1 MIMKPRVLFLTL
13 GGTISTVSSASGLVP
28 AAGGEA
34 LLAMAPG
41 LGDFADIR
49 VENLS
54 LLASASLDLD
64 MLLTLRHRIGAAHDV
79 DGVVITMG
87 TDALEEVAFGLDLLL
102 LQGKPVVVTGAMR
115 APALPGSDFASNI
128 LNAVRVAISLKARGL
143 GVLVVMNEE
152 AHAACH
158 VTKTHT
164 STLGAFASPGLG
176 PVAVVTEGE
185 VRLRFRPQQRAG
197 ELIDIKEKFPPVALI
212 KAALGDDGR
221 LLDQVADLGYQGLVI
236 EAMGGGHVRAEW
248 VARLAALAA
257 RLPVVYAS
265 RTGAGAVLRDT
276 YGYPGSERDL
286 LAAGLI
292 PVGFLSG
299 LKARLLLMVG
309 LMAGDDRAMIAH
321 RFAQFQ

>member
-1 MIMKPRVLFLTL
+1 MKPRVLFLTL
-13 GGTISTVSSASGLVP
+13 GGTISTMSSAAGLVP

-41 LGDFADIR
+41 LVDLADIR

-54 LLASASLDLD
+54 LVASSSLDLD
-64 MLLTLRHRIGAAHDV
+64 ILLTLRDRIGAARDV

-87 TDALEEVAFGLDLLL
+87 TDAMEEVAFGLDLLL
-102 LQGKPVVVTGAMR
+102 PQDRPVVVTGAMR

-128 LNAVRVAISLKARGL
+128 LNAVRAAVAAQSRGL

-152 AHAACH
+152 AHAAVH
-158 VTKTHT
+158 VAKTHT
-164 STLGAFASPGLG
+164 SSLGAFASPGLG

-185 VRLRFRPQQRAG
+185 VRLRSRPPQRAG
-197 ELIDIKEKFPPVALI
+197 GPIDIKGKFPPVALI
-212 KAALGDDGR
+212 KATLGDDGR
-221 LLDQVADLGYQGLVI
+221 LLDQMADLGYQGLVI

-248 VARLAALAA
+248 VARLTALAS

-265 RTGAGAVLRDT
+265 RTGAGAVLRST

-286 LAAGLI
+286 FTAGLV
-292 PVGFLSG
+292 PAGFLSG
-299 LKARLLLMVG
+299 LKARLLLTFC
-309 LMAGDDRAMIAH
+309 LMAGDDRAAITQ
-321 RFAQFQ
+321 RFSQFQ